1 MVPNLSVAPALD
13 VHRCQKLFKYTMN
26 FDPGVQVPIPTGAIP
41 TSTIPTVP
49 IPTCHYP

>member
-1 MVPNLSVAPALD
+1 MACVYPALGSFEN
-13 VHRCQKLFKYTMN
+13 VTPEFCRN
-26 FDPGVQVPIPTGAIP
+26 PWVQVPIPTGAIPTGTIP